1 MMKFRRLSVFDL
13 VVDMELS
20 ESAKRDVCI
29 SLEGTEIKD
38 IGNVCLCPKAYLL
51 VWLKPSTVDEIERAL
66 HCVGLDFGMVW
77 DDLDDYES
85 RRSEEHFHDYCHR
98 NWKNHKKGFRKV
110 AENRVINDI
119 ANDLFDFFVCSGKFA
134 KTNRI
139 EGLNMCIQELK
150 NAQVRREKFYSA
162 LSENRI
168 KD

>member
-29 SLEGTEIKD
+29 SLEGTDIKD

-51 VWLKPSTVDEIERAL
+51 VWLMPGTVDEIERAL
-66 HCVGLDFGMVW
+66 HCVGLDFGMTW
-77 DDLDDYES
+77 DDLDDYEE
-85 RRSEEHFHDYCHR
+85 RRSNEHFHDYCDR

-110 AENRVINDI
+110 TRNRAIDDI
-119 ANDLFDFFVCSGKFA
+119 SQDLYDFIVREGKYA
-134 KTNRI
+134 KADWI
-139 EGLNMCIQELK
+139 SGLNVIIQELK
-150 NAQVRREKFYSA
+150 NAQMRREKYYRA